1 MGSLSTILI
10 IVAYLGVLFAIG
22 FWADR
27 NAKSRLV
34 HNPWV
39 YALSLAVYCS
49 AWTYY
54 GSVGVAATSGVSFL
68 TTYLGPVIALPLWYI
83 VTRKVVI
90 ISKQYQV
97 SSIADFISLRYGNN
111 RAVGAIVTIVCLI
124 AIIPYVALQLKAI
137 SETFDIFSGSDNA
150 QNPIYSDS
158 TFYIAILLA
167 VFVALYGTQTTDA
180 SRKRSGLMFVIAVE
194 SILKLLFFLCVGIY
208 VTFYLFDGTAD
219 IYNQISQVA
228 DFEKLTTFSGLE
240 AGLNWYFMIALSFFA
255 IFLLPRQ
262 FHASIVEN
270 TTTSHLKKA
279 SWVFPL
285 YLLIFN
291 VFVIFI
297 AWGGKLMMSEN
308 VNPDYY
314 TLFIPLKQG
323 QWFLGLLVFLGGLSS
338 VISMVVVS
346 VLALSTMIT
355 NNLIIPYGALGMLKS
370 STGERNARN
379 IRNLR
384 RCAIFILVLGSYF
397 FYINF
402 NIELSLFSIGL
413 VAFVIIAQ
421 LAPAFFIGLY
431 WNRGSASGAKIGIVS
446 GSIVAAYTLALPF
459 VTQAFGDQGAFVENG
474 PFGVELLQPYAL
486 FGLDF
491 LDPVPHAFFWS
502 LSVNIITYLLF
513 SVWQRAE
520 YRERN
525 YAELVV
531 NAFSYH
537 KMQEKAFIWKGEASK
552 VDLQK
557 VLERFLGKTRTA
569 RALELFH
576 RKYDLDPEIYQGD
589 ARLVSFSEKI
599 LTGSIGA
606 ASAKILIDNAVK
618 EQPITIT
625 ETLKI
630 LEESKETISANK
642 QLKQQSYDLQ
652 RLTERLQDA
661 NDSLQLKDRQ
671 KDEFLDTVA
680 HELKTPTASI
690 RAASEVL
697 SDAEDMPEEL
707 RNKFLQ
713 NIVNDADRLAI
724 LISNILD
731 LEKLSS
737 GREVMN
743 KQPHQLKTTLK
754 KAVDGI
760 YQLARKKGVEIN
772 INEIEDVTLLYDED
786 RIIQVFTN
794 LLSNSIK
801 FVPENTGRIKINSTR
816 LEDKVLLEFE
826 DNGKGIPA
834 EDMQYIFDKFYQSKN
849 QNIQKPLGSG
859 MGLAIS
865 RHIIENHNGRIS
877 VDPSFKDGARF
888 LVEFKN
894 FTS

>member
-1 MGSLSTILI
+1 
-10 IVAYLGVLFAIG
+10 
-22 FWADR
+22 
-27 NAKSRLV
+27 
-34 HNPWV
+34 
-39 YALSLAVYCS
+39 
-49 AWTYY
+49 
-54 GSVGVAATSGVSFL
+54 
-68 TTYLGPVIALPLWYI
+68 
-83 VTRKVVI
+83 
-90 ISKQYQV
+90 
-97 SSIADFISLRYGNN
+97 
-111 RAVGAIVTIVCLI
+111 
-124 AIIPYVALQLKAI
+124 
-137 SETFDIFSGSDNA
+137 
-150 QNPIYSDS
+150 
-158 TFYIAILLA
+158 
-167 VFVALYGTQTTDA
+167 
-180 SRKRSGLMFVIAVE
+180 
-194 SILKLLFFLCVGIY
+194 
-208 VTFYLFDGTAD
+208 
-219 IYNQISQVA
+219 
-228 DFEKLTTFSGLE
+228 
-240 AGLNWYFMIALSFFA
+240 
-255 IFLLPRQ
+255 
-262 FHASIVEN
+262 
-270 TTTSHLKKA
+270 
-279 SWVFPL
+279 
-285 YLLIFN
+285 
-291 VFVIFI
+291 
-297 AWGGKLMMSEN
+297 
-308 VNPDYY
+308 
-314 TLFIPLKQG
+314 
-323 QWFLGLLVFLGGLSS
+323 
-338 VISMVVVS
+338 
-346 VLALSTMIT
+346 
-355 NNLIIPYGALGMLKS
+355 
-370 STGERNARN
+370 
-379 IRNLR
+379 
-384 RCAIFILVLGSYF
+384 
-397 FYINF
+397 
-402 NIELSLFSIGL
+402 
-413 VAFVIIAQ
+413 
-421 LAPAFFIGLY
+421 
-431 WNRGSASGAKIGIVS
+431 
-446 GSIVAAYTLALPF
+446 
-459 VTQAFGDQGAFVENG
+459 
-474 PFGVELLQPYAL
+474 
-486 FGLDF
+486 
-491 LDPVPHAFFWS
+491 
-502 LSVNIITYLLF
+502 LF